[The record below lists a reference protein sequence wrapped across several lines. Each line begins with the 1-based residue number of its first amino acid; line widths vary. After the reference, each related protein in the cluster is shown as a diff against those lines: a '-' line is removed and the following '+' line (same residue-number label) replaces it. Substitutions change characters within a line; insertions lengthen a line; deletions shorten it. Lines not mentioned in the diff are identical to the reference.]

1 MYYMINNFKTNFK
14 LKPSHK
20 FNIYKL
26 MYYMFL

>member
-1 MYYMINNFKTNFK
+1 MNNNFKTNFK

>member
-1 MYYMINNFKTNFK
+1 MTNNFKTNFK

-26 MYYMFL
+26 MYYMLL